1 MVKTSNNEEKYKGEN
16 NKTKIQKSNTPINDS
31 ANLKN
36 IIKSLYKKKIKDKKK
51 KTKMNLMYT
60 TEYLLQT
67 PDFVGI
73 IPCHC
78 DYTFTRLSPL
88 LD

>member
-16 NKTKIQKSNTPINDS
+16 NKTKVQKSNTPINDS

-51 KTKMNLMYT
+51 KTKMNSMYT

-67 PDFVGI
+67 PDFVVI

-78 DYTFTRLSPL
+78 DYAFAHLYPL

>member
-16 NKTKIQKSNTPINDS
+16 NKTKIQKLNTPINDS

-36 IIKSLYKKKIKDKKK
+36 IIKSLYKKMIKDKKK
-51 KTKMNLMYT
+51 KIKMNLMYT

-67 PDFVGI
+67 PDFVVI